1 MSNTAK
7 PTGIPVIRTAQA
19 LESLRDSGHSLP
31 TALGE
36 PTDNSI
42 ESGANRIHIRLD
54 DGVNH
59 RGKRHV
65 HRIAIADDGCGMDAD
80 TLQHYLVLGFST
92 RYMRTDTIG
101 KYGVGAKLAALN
113 FARRIDVWSRQSA
126 ESPWLHTF
134 FDLTKAMEEEKADRD
149 ALIMPPDEDPVPEDL
164 QDLLPEKSG
173 TLVVWSDMDRL
184 EEGRMA
190 PSFEDL
196 RNEVEKEMAR
206 IFRAFING
214 GITIKVNGRAL
225 LPHDPLFLM
234 EKTWADSVL
243 QKEQSRAVD
252 TDDNSKDEKTTKEV
266 KEHFPATVITEKET
280 ISIGGSA
287 ATLTVTLY
295 PREVLRKRGK
305 GGDEFAKKLRV
316 PDNQGCISFMRM
328 DREVSYTNV
337 PRIFPSPGVE
347 DSDRFIGIEV
357 AFKPELDAYF
367 GVRNVK
373 RGVEPHGELR
383 EKLRKLLEKHIK
395 SARVMIQEAWGK
407 AAADERD
414 NFGEHAAVT
423 TAAKEV
429 NRVMPKGRAAGPAS
443 KEEEEQILDDLAADV
458 VGRGDEAE
466 KQKYLENIKDLPFVV
481 ESVDSPGK
489 MFIDVKHISNK
500 VIIRLNTRHRFYREM
515 WEPLREIAQRDA
527 GSVSGDDAVKAARR
541 TIEALTLL
549 LIAYGKAESM
559 DSDPVER
566 YSDLTSY
573 WGQFLDTMMTKVKGV
588 I

>member
-1 MSNTAK
+1 MNTQANLI
-7 PTGIPVIRTAQA
+7 GIPVIRTTQA

-42 ESGANRIHIRLD
+42 ESGANCIHIRMD

-65 HRIAIADDGCGMDAD
+65 HRIAIADDGCGMNPDI
-80 TLQHYLVLGFST
+80 LQHYLVLGFST

-113 FARRIDVWSRQSA
+113 FAQRIEVWSRDNA
-126 ESPWLHTF
+126 TGPWQHVF
-134 FDLTKAMEEEKADRD
+134 FDLRQAIADEKDGKEARI
-149 ALIMPPDEDPVPEDL
+149 LPPDQAPVPDDL
-164 QDLLPEKSG
+164 KDLLPEGTG

-190 PSFEDL
+190 ASFEDL
-196 RNEVEKEMAR
+196 RYEVEKEISR
-206 IFRAFING
+206 IFRSFISG
-214 GITIKVNGRAL
+214 GITIKVNDKAL
-225 LPHDPLFLM
+225 LSHDPLFLM

-243 QKEQSRAVD
+243 QKEQAKLPGKPA
-252 TDDNSKDEKTTKEV
+252 KD
-266 KEHFPATVITEKET
+266 HFPATIITEKET
-280 ISIGGSA
+280 VTIGGCV
-287 ATLTVTLY
+287 ATLTVTVY
-295 PREVLRKRGK
+295 PSEVLRKRGS
-305 GGDEFAKKLRV
+305 GGDELSRKLRV
-316 PDNQGCISFMRM
+316 PDNQGCISFMRL
-328 DREVSYTNV
+328 DREVSYTTV
-337 PRIFPSPGVE
+337 PRIFPSGVE
-347 DSDRFIGIEV
+347 DADRFIGIEV

-383 EKLRKLLEKHIK
+383 DKIRKLLTKHLK
-395 SARVMIQEAWGK
+395 SARALIQDTWGK
-407 AAADERD
+407 TAAEERD
-414 NFGEHAAVT
+414 NFGEHAPVT
-423 TAAKEV
+423 TAVKEV
-429 NRVMPKGRAAGPAS
+429 NRVMPKGRVAVPPS
-443 KEEEEQILDDLAADV
+443 KEEEQRILEDLAIDV
-458 VGRGDEAE
+458 VGRENEAD

-481 ESVDSPGK
+481 ESVDWPGN

-515 WEPLREIAQRDA
+515 WEPLKDISQRDA
-527 GSVSGDDAVKAARR
+527 GNVSGDEAVKAARR
-541 TIEALTLL
+541 TIEAMTLL

-559 DSDPVER
+559 HEDPMQQ
-566 YSDLTSY
+566 YSELKMY